1 MQAACFAKLCQ
12 VTDAAQCIVMS
23 KKYAELTLL
32 QQQHLAAFNL
42 AWGSS
47 LTRPKHHHALHLGE
61 QYARNNTTPNCW
73 GTEAKHRDYK
83 QVFSHALQHLLRE
96 EEGGAAFS
104 RSLMPRLLLRTIA
117 MLNENPLRLTGFAL
131 KREFTLEEVAR
142 VTGLQDCKMATEC
155 QIDMLSLKERV
166 VRKAQNLARG
176 TDCFKGLSGA
186 SSEAAL
192 PVANKKSE
200 ERSTPAVR
208 KDAVKELLEIEGVG
222 PSSTCEVRFL
232 KDDIALKVFCEL
244 VSGLTAGGQVLLRA
258 YSCDQPDV
266 VKALT
271 ESSSRSVRISMICD
285 QGQTGGKT
293 KAQLQCL
300 KQLQASGVRVKLCK
314 GKSVQAAYKND
325 SRNVSDSVVEDWI
338 TAWEEL
344 WEQSSSIEDF
354 EGASASSK
362 AGRPRAVEQ

>member
-1 MQAACFAKLCQ
+1 MTRGGGLTPSHEHH
-12 VTDAAQCIVMS
+12 VLVNLDADNIMADSFPANSEAVL
-23 KKYAELTLL
+23 YPLL
-32 QQQHLAAFNL
+32 
-42 AWGSS
+42 
-47 LTRPKHHHALHLGE
+47 
-61 QYARNNTTPNCW
+61 
-73 GTEAKHRDYK
+73 KHRKY
-83 QVFSHALQHLLRE
+83 V
-96 EEGGAAFS
+96 GG
-104 RSLMPRLLLRTIA
+104 RCVTQRTIA
-117 MLNENPLRLTGFAL
+117 MLNENPLSLTGFAL

-142 VTGLQDCKMATEC
+142 VTGMQDCKMATEC
-155 QIDMLSLKERV
+155 QIDMLFVPLAWKAEEEAENLLESVSSLAIRVVEEVEEGTASVVQTTGLIVSAVVWTVGAALLWWVSRIVLNRLARMTHGNTTKMPCQLLELKAGESTWEEGTCGHIQAALDQAKMMGLVGDVKAVKFDEPSIAAAKGAAALRSMKGTNSACFGGV

-192 PVANKKSE
+192 PVENKKSE

-271 ESSSRSVRISMICD
+271 ESSSRSL
-285 QGQTGGKT
+285 TN
-293 KAQLQCL
+293 L
-300 KQLQASGVRVKLCK
+300 
-314 GKSVQAAYKND
+314 
-325 SRNVSDSVVEDWI
+325 
-338 TAWEEL
+338 
-344 WEQSSSIEDF
+344 
-354 EGASASSK
+354 
-362 AGRPRAVEQ
+362 